1 MPDALKEYKAKRN
14 FSITSEPAEG
24 GEASK
29 GALTFVIQK
38 HWATRLHYDF
48 RLELDGTMKSW
59 AVPKGPSYDS
69 HDKRMAVH
77 VEDHPISYSDFEGTI
92 PPKQYGAGEV
102 IVWDKG
108 TWEPIGD
115 PRKGY
120 AKGEI
125 KFEIHGHKMHGRWV
139 LVRLRGHEDDKQ
151 EPWLL
156 VKENDEYM
164 RPASEFSVV
173 DEMPDSVKDLPM
185 PGAPQDR
192 AAAREKVAALKAE
205 AKKPA
210 AKSAAKA
217 ATAKTTAAKAAV
229 AKPAAK
235 TAKRGAMPEGAVK
248 AELPET
254 MNAELA
260 TLVDGP
266 PERPE
271 EWIYEIKFDGYRI
284 LARVDQKGKD
294 IRLITRNGNDW
305 TDKLRPL
312 HDEIKR
318 MKLPDGWYDGEIV
331 VHDENGKPNFN
342 LLQLAFDG
350 SNRAQIVYFIFDAPY
365 MKGWDLRD
373 VRLDQRRPL
382 LQEALEARPSDTV
395 RFSAEFGTDPSQL
408 VVAACQIGLEGVI
421 GKRRDSRYVNRRSPE
436 WIKLKCGMRQEFVI
450 GGWTDPHGARTG
462 IGSLLL
468 GYYDEKGVLRYAGNC
483 GSGFNGAS
491 LRHMRETLEAIA
503 SDENPFPPRAV
514 PGRGNHWVKPELVA
528 EVSFSEWTATNSI
541 RHPVFQGLRKDK
553 LATAVVREQA
563 KHVQEKTDMQAEEQ
577 ADARPATKAGRAGQA
592 AKAAK
597 AAKES
602 KATKTSKAAKA
613 AEAGPDL
620 SGVPAKFKVTHG
632 ERVMDKESG
641 VTKLELVEYYALVGE
656 LMMEHLKGR
665 PVSLVRAPEGVG
677 GELFFQKHVVD
688 PRKMPGV
695 GQLDQKLD
703 PDHPRMTR
711 IDSVEGILSCAQWN
725 VVEIHSQNAVE
736 KRYETPDRFVFD
748 LDPGEGISF
757 AMVQEAAQVVR
768 AFLEELGLTPF
779 LKTSGGKGLHV
790 VVPLKPKLDWDTVK
804 DFSHAIVTHLAKT
817 LPDRFSDKSGAKN
830 RVGRIFIDY
839 LRNGRGATTV
849 AAWSAR
855 TRPGLG
861 ISVPVR
867 WEELMDL
874 RSGAHWTVRTV
885 GERLAIG
892 NTPWEDYEDSA
903 ATLTKAMKVLGFKP
917 AK

>member
-24 GEASK
+24 GAASK

-139 LVRLRGHEDDKQ
+139 LVRMKGRGDERQ
-151 EPWLL
+151 ESWLL
-156 VKENDEYM
+156 IKENDEYM
-164 RPASEFSVV
+164 RPSAEFSVV

-185 PGAPQDR
+185 PGAPGDR
-192 AAAREKVAALKAE
+192 AAARAKVAELKAE
-205 AKKPA
+205 AKGAAPA
-210 AKSAAKA
+210 KKA
-217 ATAKTTAAKAAV
+217 TR
-229 AKPAAK
+229 
-235 TAKRGAMPEGAVK
+235 KRGAMPEGAVK

-254 MNAELA
+254 LNAELA
-260 TLVDGP
+260 TLVDAP

-271 EWIYEIKFDGYRI
+271 EWIFEIKFDGYRM
-284 LARVDQKGKD
+284 LTRVAKGGKD

-350 SNRAQIVYFIFDAPY
+350 SNRAQIVYFVFDAPY
-365 MKGWDLRD
+365 MKGYDLRD
-373 VRLDQRRPL
+373 VRLDERRPL
-382 LQEALEARPSDTV
+382 LEEVLAASPSDTV
-395 RFSAEFGTDPSQL
+395 RFSSEFGDDPSQL

-421 GKRRDSRYVNRRSPE
+421 GKRRDSRYVTRRSPE

-450 GGWTDPHGARTG
+450 GGYTDPHGARTG

-468 GYYDEKGVLRYAGNC
+468 GYYDDKGVLRYAGNC

-491 LRHMRETLEAIA
+491 LRHMRETLEAIET
-503 SDENPFPPRAV
+503 DENPFPPRAV
-514 PGRGNHWVKPELVA
+514 PGRGNHWVKPNLVA

-553 LATAVVREQA
+553 PAKSVVREQA
-563 KHVQEKTDMQAEEQ
+563 KHVQEKASMKPEEQ
-577 ADARPATKAGRAGQA
+577 AEAKPGTKAGRAGLA

-597 AAKES
+597 VAKV
-602 KATKTSKAAKA
+602 AKPA
-613 AEAGPDL
+613 KPAKPAEAGPDL
-620 SGVPAKFKVTHG
+620 SGIPETFKVTHG

-641 VTKLELVEYYALVGE
+641 VTKLELIEYYALVGE

-695 GQLDQKLD
+695 GQLDQALD

-736 KRYETPDRFVFD
+736 KRYDTPDRFVFD
-748 LDPGEGISF
+748 LDPGEGITF

-768 AFLEELGLTPF
+768 AFLQELGLNPF

-817 LPDRFSDKSGAKN
+817 IPDRFSDKSGAKN

-867 WEELMDL
+867 WEELDGL
-874 RSGAHWTVRTV
+874 TSGAHWTVRTV

-892 NTPWEDYEDSA
+892 NSPWEDYEDSA
-903 ATLTKAMKVLGFKP
+903 VTLTKAMKALGFKP
-917 AK
+917 K

>member
-14 FSITSEPAEG
+14 FSVTSEPAEG
-24 GEASK
+24 GDASK

-59 AVPKGPSYDS
+59 AVPKGPSFDS
-69 HDKRMAVH
+69 HDRRMAIH

-92 PPKQYGAGEV
+92 PPRQYGAGEV

-139 LVRLRGHEDDKQ
+139 LVRLRGHEDDRQ

-156 VKENDEYM
+156 IKENDEYM
-164 RPASEFSVV
+164 RPAAEFSVV

-192 AAAREKVAALKAE
+192 KAAQAKVATLKAE
-205 AKKPA
+205 AKAKPAKKPA
-210 AKSAAKA
+210 AKAAA
-217 ATAKTTAAKAAV
+217 RTAAK
-229 AKPAAK
+229 PA
-235 TAKRGAMPEGAVK
+235 TRGAMPAGAVK

-254 MNAELA
+254 LKAELA
-260 TLVDGP
+260 TLVDAP

-271 EWIYEIKFDGYRI
+271 EWIFEIKFDGYRM
-284 LARVDQKGKD
+284 LTRVDKKGKD
-294 IRLITRNGNDW
+294 IRLVTRNGNDW

-312 HDEIKR
+312 QEEIRR

-331 VHDENGKPNFN
+331 VHDEHGKPNFN

-365 MKGWDLRD
+365 FKGYDIRDLR
-373 VRLDQRRPL
+373 LDERRPL
-382 LQEALEARPSDTV
+382 LQEALAARPSDTV
-395 RFSAEFGTDPSQL
+395 RFSGEFGTDPAQL

-450 GGWTDPHGARTG
+450 GGYTDPQGARTG

-468 GYYDEKGVLRYAGNC
+468 GYYDKDGVLRYAGNC

-491 LRHMRETLEAIA
+491 LRHMRETLAAIET
-503 SDENPFPPRAV
+503 DENPFPPRAV
-514 PGRGNHWVKPELVA
+514 PGRGNHWVKPNLVA

-553 LATAVVREQA
+553 PAESVLREEA
-563 KHVQEKTDMQAEEQ
+563 KHVQENPQETTTVNSEDKA
-577 ADARPATKAGRAGQA
+577 ADAKPAPRKRASAKATKAT
-592 AKAAK
+592 
-597 AAKES
+597 
-602 KATKTSKAAKA
+602 KATK
-613 AEAGPDL
+613 AEPVAGSLPT
-620 SGVPAKFKVTHG
+620 AFKLTHG

-641 VTKLELVEYYALVGE
+641 VTKLELIEYYAMVGG
-656 LMMEHLKGR
+656 LMMDQLKGR

-695 GQLDQKLD
+695 GQLAQALD

-736 KRYETPDRFVFD
+736 KRYDTPDRFVFD
-748 LDPGEGISF
+748 LDPGEGITF
-757 AMVQEAAQVVR
+757 AMIQEAAEVVR
-768 AFLEELGLTPF
+768 AFLQELGLKPF

-817 LPDRFSDKSGAKN
+817 LPDRFSDKSGARN

-867 WEELMDL
+867 WEELPEL

-892 NTPWEDYEDSA
+892 NSPWEDYADSA
-903 ATLTKAMKVLGFKP
+903 VTLTKAMKALGFKP
-917 AK
+917 K

>member
-24 GEASK
+24 GDASK

-38 HWATRLHYDF
+38 HWATRLHYDL

-59 AVPKGPSYDS
+59 AVPKGPSFDS
-69 HDKRMAVH
+69 HDKRMAIH

-92 PPKQYGAGEV
+92 PPQQYGAGKV

-108 TWEPIGD
+108 TWEPVGD

-156 VKENDEYM
+156 IKENDEYM

-185 PGAPQDR
+185 PGAPEER
-192 AAAREKVAALKAE
+192 AAARAKVAELKAE
-205 AKKPA
+205 AKGAAPAKRA
-210 AKSAAKA
+210 AKSTAKA
-217 ATAKTTAAKAAV
+217 G
-229 AKPAAK
+229 
-235 TAKRGAMPEGAVK
+235 KRGAMPEGAVK

-254 MNAELA
+254 LSAELA
-260 TLVDGP
+260 TLVDAP

-271 EWIYEIKFDGYRI
+271 EWIFEIKFDGYRM
-284 LARVDQKGKD
+284 LTRVADKGKD

-312 HDEIKR
+312 QKEIKR
-318 MKLPDGWYDGEIV
+318 LKLPDGWYDGEIV

-365 MKGWDLRD
+365 MKGYDLRE

-382 LQEALEARPSDTV
+382 LQEVLAAKPSDTV
-395 RFSAEFGTDPSQL
+395 RFSAEFGTDPGKL

-421 GKRRDSRYVNRRSPE
+421 GKRRDSRYVTRRSPE

-450 GGWTDPHGARTG
+450 GGYTDPQGARTG

-468 GYYDEKGVLRYAGNC
+468 GYYDEQGVLRYAGNC

-491 LRHMRETLEAIA
+491 LRHMREVLEAIGT
-503 SDENPFPPRAV
+503 DENPFPPRAV
-514 PGRGNHWVKPELVA
+514 PGRSNHWVRPELVA
-528 EVSFSEWTATNSI
+528 EVSFSEWTSTGSI

-553 LATAVVREQA
+553 PAKSVVREKA
-563 KHVQEKTDMQAEEQ
+563 KHVQETSAMNDKEQ
-577 ADARPATKAGRAGQA
+577 AMEAKPAPRKRAA
-592 AKAAK
+592 AKTAASVK
-597 AAKES
+597 PS
-602 KATKTSKAAKA
+602 KPST
-613 AEAGPDL
+613 
-620 SGVPAKFKVTHG
+620 FKVTHP

-688 PRKMPGV
+688 PKKMPGV
-695 GQLDQKLD
+695 GQLDQALD
-703 PDHPRMTR
+703 PEHPRMTR

-736 KRYETPDRFVFD
+736 KRYDTPDRFVFD

-757 AMVQEAAQVVR
+757 AQVQEAAQIVR
-768 AFLEELGLTPF
+768 AFLQELGLNPF

-817 LPDRFSDKSGAKN
+817 IPDRFSDKSGARN

-867 WEELMDL
+867 WDELMDL
-874 RSGAHWTVRTV
+874 TSGAHWTVRTV

-892 NTPWEDYEDSA
+892 NTPWEEYEDSA
-903 ATLTKAMKVLGFKP
+903 VTLTKAMKALGFK
-917 AK
+917 A